1 MSSVLNGLV
10 TVITSINRFVAIYV
24 EILVRVIIQDIV
36 QFLIVFTIVAVS
48 FGGGL
53 YFSLRAQPCPLS
65 PMMTT
70 ETGFS
75 PVTNT
80 SLCLH
85 PDETR

>member
-1 MSSVLNGLV
+1 MSSAVNALII
-10 TVITSINRFVAIYV
+10 VITSINRFVAIYV
-24 EILVRVIIQDIV
+24 QILFRMIIRDV
-36 QFLIVFTIVAVS
+36 GRFLIVFTIIAVS

-65 PMMTT
+65 ETMTT
-70 ETGFS
+70 GTGFS